1 MAAGDCKPRPTQPI
15 GMSAALLTN
24 GQKWA
29 KMITQKELKA
39 TFIYNEQTGAFARR
53 MAHNRIKPTGTI
65 NTLGYKVI
73 GFKSKLWLAHRLA
86 WLYVYGVY
94 PDCDIDH
101 IDENKSNNAISNLRL
116 ATRSQNMQNVR
127 NPNKNNAQKVRGVY
141 FHKPTGLYMAAIMI
155 DGKSKHLGYFKDIEA
170 AKLARE
176 TARKCYHSF
185 AANI

>member
-1 MAAGDCKPRPTQPI
+1 
-15 GMSAALLTN
+15 
-24 GQKWA
+24 
-29 KMITQKELKA
+29 MITQDELKA
-39 TFIYNEQTGAFARR
+39 TFIYDEQTGAFTRR
-53 MAHNRIKPTGTI
+53 MAHGRVKPTGTI

-86 WLYVYGVY
+86 WLYVYGAY

-141 FHKPTGLYMAAIMI
+141 FHKPTGLYTARII
-155 DGKSKHLGYFKDIEA
+155 LDGVTKSLGYYKTIEEA
-170 AKLARE
+170 TLARQ
-176 TARKCYHSF
+176 TAKKCYHSF